1 MTTDD
6 RFAALRE
13 YIAGRADND
22 DVLLNVQLVRELLDA
37 VSVDRPLYRC
47 SLHDWFGNK
56 PCPQCST
63 HELTWIEPRPLT

>member
-6 RFAALRE
+6 RFADALGR
-13 YIAGRADND
+13 IATALERIAAQPYGG
-22 DVLLNVQLVRELLDA
+22 L
-37 VSVDRPLYRC
+37 DRPLYRC